1 MTRESRQSFK
11 PLNFRGIT
19 LTGWSRY
26 DHFAVLCELLPVALP
41 SLILNLHLISS
52 NVSDVAKFRQTEKI
66 LRYSYFKNVDLFVK
80 KYLKT
85 TFLVEN
91 SISST
96 IFF

>member
-66 LRYSYFKNVDLFVK
+66 LRYVVIFSPKPFMEFGKNNVRYIHTHTSNFKR
-80 KYLKT
+80 
-85 TFLVEN
+85 
-91 SISST
+91 
-96 IFF
+96 